1 MVTGHHLNCKEV
13 VLAMS
18 GLLLPNENIQ
28 AERSWLSLRYAYF
41 CLMKIFRLIEVG
53 FRYATPTSA

>member
-18 GLLLPNENIQ
+18 GLLLSDENIQ
-28 AERSWLSLRYAYF
+28 AWGSWLR
-41 CLMKIFRLIEVG
+41 V
-53 FRYATPTSA
+53 ATPTSV